1 MADALSAQERAAIE
15 AAIAA
20 GKVQRVDDGV
30 RGDRLPFAEY
40 HVAGG
45 IMSGQARRL
54 KTAKRRI
61 GLDPDEEQ
69 RAEIEALAEDDYA

>member
-1 MADALSAQERAAIE
+1 MADSLSPSERAAIE
-15 AAIAA
+15 AAVSA
-20 GKVQRVDDGV
+20 GKVQRVDDGA
-30 RGDRLPFAEY
+30 RADRLPFAEY

-54 KTAKRRI
+54 KAAKQRI

-69 RAEIEALAEDDYA
+69 RAEIEALAEDDL